1 MLEEEIEKM
10 NIELQKAI
18 EGLGSV
24 IFWLAILKNHT
35 GFSES
40 QREKITKAHELT
52 NEVFDQV
59 RGGQK

>member
-1 MLEEEIEKM
+1 M
-10 NIELQKAI
+10 NIELQKAV

-52 NEVFDQV
+52 NEVYQEFRV
-59 RGGQK
+59 GGQK

>member
-1 MLEEEIEKM
+1 M
-10 NIELQKAI
+10 NIENRKAV

-40 QREKITKAHELT
+40 QREKISKAFQLT
-52 NEVFDQV
+52 NGVYDQV
-59 RGGQK
+59 KGGRK

>member
-1 MLEEEIEKM
+1 M
-10 NIELQKAI
+10 NIEKRKAV

-35 GFSES
+35 GFTRA

-52 NEVFDQV
+52 NQVYDQV
-59 RGGQK
+59 RAGGKK

>member
-1 MLEEEIEKM
+1 M

-52 NEVFDQV
+52 NEVYQEFRV
-59 RGGQK
+59 GGQK